1 MGKRVLAAVLW
12 GLAVWTWV
20 SMAHAFLGIPELGML
35 AGLATAGVIV
45 GRGLV
50 PHSPLRTERP
60 GNIDSQHSNR
70 SGSHA

>member
-35 AGLATAGVIV
+35 AGLATAAIIV
-45 GRGLV
+45 GRRFV
-50 PHSPLRTERP
+50 PHSPLSAARP
-60 GNIDSQHSNR
+60 GNIARRHSNQ
-70 SGSHA
+70 SGSHV